1 MEDFIIRVE
10 GLNKTFNQKMVI
22 QQCSMKVKK
31 GVIYGLL
38 GPNGAG
44 KTTLFKLMTGL
55 LKPTAGSIEIM
66 GLDSISGRNE
76 ILKHTGFVIDTP
88 TFYMHL
94 SAKENLKIHLSYMG
108 MDSGNIDEYLHLV
121 GLKDTGSQP
130 ISEFSL
136 GMKQRLAIARAIIH
150 NPSLLLLDEPIN
162 GLDPFG
168 IREMRILFRKLVDDK
183 GITIVISSHILNEIE
198 FLADMIG
205 IIQNGRIINE
215 IPISSVNKSHPN
227 GLEDYFFDAMKE
239 GKNHV

>member
-1 MEDFIIRVE
+1 MEDFIVRVE

-76 ILKHTGFVIDTP
+76 ILKHIGFVIDTP

-94 SAKENLKIHLSYMG
+94 PAKENLKIHLSYMG

-150 NPSLLLLDEPIN
+150 NPALLLLDEPIN

-168 IREMRILFRKLVDDK
+168 IREMRILFRKLVDVK

-239 GKNHV
+239 GMNHV